1 MIQVDYT
8 KLKKLVKDA
17 GKTMSGLSLELG
29 YSKSYLDEGKLLNRG
44 GLRTIEANY
53 ICEALGCNIED
64 LKPSDRFEEPTQTH
78 TRADEL
84 TDEELVQEIMKR
96 LLRKGGR

>member
-8 KLKKLVKDA
+8 K
-17 GKTMSGLSLELG
+17 
-29 YSKSYLDEGKLLNRG
+29 
-44 GLRTIEANY
+44 
-53 ICEALGCNIED
+53 
-64 LKPSDRFEEPTQTH
+64 QTH

-84 TDEELVQEIMKR
+84 TDEEPVQEIMKR